1 LTEEQ
6 YKKFAKVTP
15 LQRIGEGIDMAK
27 AIVFLASSD
36 AQFIT
41 GVTLKV
47 DGGIIYNLPANLSD
61 VIKSF

>member
-6 YKKFAKVTP
+6 YKKFAKLTP
-15 LQRIGEGIDMAK
+15 LQRIGEAIDMAK
-27 AIVFLASSD
+27 AIVFLASTD

-41 GVTLKV
+41 GITLVV
-47 DGGIIYNLPANLSD
+47 DGGIIYNLPANFRD

>member
-6 YKKFAKVTP
+6 YNKFAKLTP

-27 AIVFLASSD
+27 AIVFLASTD

-41 GVTLKV
+41 GITLVV
-47 DGGIIYNLPANLSD
+47 DGGIIYNLPANFIV

>member
-6 YKKFAKVTP
+6 YKKFAKLTP

-41 GVTLKV
+41 GITLVV
-47 DGGIIYNLPANLSD
+47 DGGIMYNLPANFID
-61 VIKSF
+61 TINSF